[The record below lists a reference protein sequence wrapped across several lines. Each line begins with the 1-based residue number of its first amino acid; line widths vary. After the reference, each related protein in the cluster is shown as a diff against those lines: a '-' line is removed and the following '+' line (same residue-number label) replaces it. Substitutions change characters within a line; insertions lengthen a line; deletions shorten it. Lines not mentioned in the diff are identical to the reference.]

1 MAILAEAE
9 RAFEYL
15 TDLSGKEAIVEVK
28 KVSPTRSLHQNAY
41 LHLLLS
47 AFGVHFG
54 YTLEEAKIIYKE
66 LNANIYT
73 YQKKKRTFYRSSADL
88 TKEEMASTI
97 DRLREK
103 SAEQGYPLPAA
114 TDQGWLRDIENA
126 VESQKYY
133 L

>member
-9 RAFEYL
+9 RAFAYL
-15 TDLSGKEAIVEVK
+15 TELSGKEAIVEVK

-54 YTLEEAKIIYKE
+54 YTLAEAKEIYKE

-73 YQKKKRTFYRSSADL
+73 YKKKKRTFYRSSADL
-88 TKEEMASTI
+88 TKQEMAATI

-114 TDQGWLRDIENA
+114 TDQGWLREIENA